1 MFGSPYAS
9 APIAAIKNH
18 AEVLGIEVGPDQDV
32 SLFAIDTKSQIMA
45 LKSFGA
51 DVIWHGNTTMSVST
65 TIRDAYALGLRAA
78 HIINNWGFDENLPR
92 LAGDAMN
99 APDAVTVMGAA
110 PNGFYGQD
118 CDLMDKVVEYTK
130 KVHPGVPQEKRI
142 CRTVQGWSNGIILW
156 EAMKRADKAGD
167 LTGPG
172 IREKGFET
180 MRDFH
185 IGLCT
190 GDVSYSADDHR
201 PAGGCWVQ
209 EWKDGK
215 FQKVAF
221 VDVKARWSKQ
231 WADEWFDGK
240 KGGFRLETAQTILSV
255 NNIEVKY
262 HEVILVLKGVSLE
275 VPSGGIVALLGANGA
290 GKSTTLKSI
299 SGLLKVEVGKVTDG
313 AIEFEG
319 VMIHKKPAVEIA
331 KMGIIQV
338 IEGRRV
344 FEHLTVEENL
354 KVGAHLRKT
363 GSVKDGLELVYHYFP
378 RLREK
383 RSETAGF
390 ISGGEQQ
397 MAVVGRAL
405 MTEPKLV
412 LLDEPSM
419 GLAPMLIH
427 EIFNIL
433 MRLNKEEKI
442 SILLVEQN
450 VKLALNVAPYA
461 YVMETGR
468 IVMDDTSEKLKEN
481 EDIKDFYL
489 GLSEKGKTKSFAEV
503 KHYKR
508 RKRWLT

>member
-1 MFGSPYAS
+1 
-9 APIAAIKNH
+9 
-18 AEVLGIEVGPDQDV
+18 LEVGP
-32 SLFAIDTKSQIMA
+32 LE
-45 LKSFGA
+45 
-51 DVIWHGNTTMSVST
+51 
-65 TIRDAYALGLRAA
+65 AA
-78 HIINNWGFDENLPR
+78 E
-92 LAGDAMN
+92 
-99 APDAVTVMGAA
+99 
-110 PNGFYGQD
+110 
-118 CDLMDKVVEYTK
+118 
-130 KVHPGVPQEKRI
+130 
-142 CRTVQGWSNGIILW
+142 SILN
-156 EAMKRADKAGD
+156 
-167 LTGPG
+167 
-172 IREKGFET
+172 
-180 MRDFH
+180 
-185 IGLCT
+185 
-190 GDVSYSADDHR
+190 
-201 PAGGCWVQ
+201 
-209 EWKDGK
+209 
-215 FQKVAF
+215 
-221 VDVKARWSKQ
+221 
-231 WADEWFDGK
+231 
-240 KGGFRLETAQTILSV
+240 V

-262 HEVILVLKGVSLE
+262 HEVILVLKGVSIE
-275 VPSGGIVALLGANGA
+275 IPRGGIVALLGANGA

-299 SGLLKVEVGKVTDG
+299 SGLLKVEVGEVTDG

-319 VMIHKKPAVEIA
+319 VRIHKKTAVEIA

-338 IEGRRV
+338 IEGRKV

-363 GSVKDGLELVYHYFP
+363 GSVKDGLELVYRYFP

-383 RSETAGF
+383 RSEVAGF
-390 ISGGEQQ
+390 VSGGEQQ

-433 MRLNKEEKI
+433 IKLNKEERI

-489 GLSEKGKTKSFAEV
+489 GMSEKGKTKSFADV

>member
-1 MFGSPYAS
+1 MVSKEVS
-9 APIAAIKNH
+9 KLEAA
-18 AEVLGIEVGPDQDV
+18 E
-32 SLFAIDTKSQIMA
+32 
-45 LKSFGA
+45 
-51 DVIWHGNTTMSVST
+51 
-65 TIRDAYALGLRAA
+65 
-78 HIINNWGFDENLPR
+78 
-92 LAGDAMN
+92 
-99 APDAVTVMGAA
+99 
-110 PNGFYGQD
+110 
-118 CDLMDKVVEYTK
+118 
-130 KVHPGVPQEKRI
+130 
-142 CRTVQGWSNGIILW
+142 
-156 EAMKRADKAGD
+156 
-167 LTGPG
+167 
-172 IREKGFET
+172 
-180 MRDFH
+180 
-185 IGLCT
+185 
-190 GDVSYSADDHR
+190 
-201 PAGGCWVQ
+201 
-209 EWKDGK
+209 
-215 FQKVAF
+215 
-221 VDVKARWSKQ
+221 
-231 WADEWFDGK
+231 
-240 KGGFRLETAQTILSV
+240 TILSIS
-255 NNIEVKY
+255 NIEVKY
-262 HEVILVLKGVSLE
+262 HEVILVLKGVSIE
-275 VPSGGIVALLGANGA
+275 VPRGGIVALLGANGA
-290 GKSTTLKSI
+290 GKSTTLKSV
-299 SGLLKVEVGKVTDG
+299 SGLLKVEVGEVTDG

-319 VMIHKKPAVEIA
+319 VRIHKKTAAEIA

-363 GSVKDGLELVYHYFP
+363 GSVKDGLELVYRYFP

-383 RSETAGF
+383 RSEVAGF
-390 ISGGEQQ
+390 VSGGEQQ
-397 MAVVGRAL
+397 MTVVGRAL

-433 MRLNKEEKI
+433 MRLNKEEQI